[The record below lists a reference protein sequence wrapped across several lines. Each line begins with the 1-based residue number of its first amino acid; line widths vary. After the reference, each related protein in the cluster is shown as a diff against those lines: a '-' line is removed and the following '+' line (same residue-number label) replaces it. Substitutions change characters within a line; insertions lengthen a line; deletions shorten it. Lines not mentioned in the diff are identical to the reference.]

1 MKIIGDKEKD
11 YKLWYD
17 NSNEMNFGGS
27 KLSEELYQK
36 KSLENMVTIGE
47 YKYLNIGNTTF
58 QDLSRSN
65 IIVNKVKEEF
75 LKKKPD
81 GLVLSGIKEPYQIKA
96 IVEYKDPKE
105 LKTKNQRIAA
115 IKQVSEYCWATQ
127 THIGAITNGSTFY
140 WFNISSE
147 DLKHDEEFNSDI
159 YGTINV
165 NKIID
170 SNGDAIITNDFT
182 SDRASQLTVIE
193 IIKSIGVSSS
203 VLNSE
208 KVMTDPTP
216 LAKKVWQSIWLAT
229 GDDPKKCLMT
239 FTEIFMYKYL
249 SDLEVIVDNDEGIGI
264 SFENTYQK
272 GEKHCLKF
280 YQNTVRTRIKELFP
294 AGEDNTS
301 IINGLSLKADNN
313 QDKLFF
319 DILTQFRAFGSLKG
333 VSIEFKSSL
342 FEEFLKGTNGIKLM
356 AQFFTPRNIVRSIT
370 EMAQVTKLT
379 RDQTVCDPA
388 CGVGGFIQET
398 MIKRGIENEFNFEND
413 NFSSLL
419 KYSGY
424 DLDAETITLA
434 KASLTVLLSNYI
446 AEASEINYSLKKISK
461 YLNEVFKSYHS
472 SSIGSL
478 SSIDKKYD
486 LIISNPPYVRKGLS
500 VYHSFIHS
508 NTSLNEY
515 YDVSVSS
522 KEGLFLINIIK
533 SLKSGGKAF
542 VILPDGF
549 FHTKSDRSLRNFVIE
564 ECIIDGIISL
574 PARTFYTTPKKTY
587 ILCITK
593 KNAKRIKQTSKVFNY
608 IVTDVG
614 ESLDANRVNTSLND
628 LNTLEIEFKK
638 FYFDKINYKS
648 DMPQVFLMDIDYYK
662 ENNLW
667 MSDMLV
673 SKGIRKEL
681 NLEVEDVVT
690 SYEDLETELED
701 ISGTIKQM
709 LADLKVLDKEAEKFE
724 QYNFLDVPLNENDF
738 KFSSKNLGLKQ
749 KEYIPMR
756 KEAGIPVYT
765 AASKPVAFFD
775 LKNSKK
781 RFPKALF
788 NATKDDMFISVA
800 TDGDGTAGTNIILH
814 KTPFYLNTSRI
825 AFKVLNKNI
834 ETEYV
839 YYAIKD
845 IKKRFGF
852 GYTIKSNRD
861 NLISYIEISIPTTD
875 DGEYSREKQIQ
886 MIENMRK
893 REKILFS
900 LNELYDR
907 FNHLIKFG
915 KYSSINNI

>member
-1 MKIIGDKEKD
+1 
-11 YKLWYD
+11 
-17 NSNEMNFGGS
+17 MNFGGI

-36 KSLENMVTIGE
+36 KSLENMITIGE

-65 IIVNKVKEEF
+65 IIKNKVKKEF

-81 GLVLSGIKEPYQIKA
+81 GLILSGIKEPYQIKA
-96 IVEYKDPKE
+96 IIEYKDPKE
-105 LKTKNQRIAA
+105 LKTNKQKTDA
-115 IKQVSEYCWATQ
+115 IRQVSEYCWATQ
-127 THIGAITNGSTFY
+127 THLGAITNGSSFY
-140 WFNISSE
+140 WFNIASE
-147 DLKHDEEFNSDI
+147 DLIHDETFSSDV
-159 YGTINV
+159 YEELNV
-165 NKIID
+165 NRIID
-170 SNGDAIITNDFT
+170 AKGDAIITDDFT

-193 IIKSIGVSSS
+193 IIKSITVASS
-203 VLNSE
+203 VLDSE
-208 KVMTDPTP
+208 KVMTDPTA

-249 SDLEVIVDNDEGIGI
+249 SDLEVIKENDEGIEI
-264 SFENTYQK
+264 SFEDTYQK

-294 AGEDNTS
+294 VGEDHTS

-379 RDQTVCDPA
+379 QDQSVCDPA

-398 MIKRGIENEFNFEND
+398 MIKRGIENEFNFEKD

-419 KYSGY
+419 RYSGY
-424 DLDAETITLA
+424 DLDPETITLA

-446 AEASEINYSLKKISK
+446 AEASEINYSLKKISR
-461 YLNEVFKSYHS
+461 YLNEVFKSFHS

-478 SSIDKKYD
+478 SNIKKEYD
-486 LIISNPPYVRKGLS
+486 LILSNPPYVRKGLS
-500 VYHSFIHS
+500 VYHSYIHS

-515 YDVSVSS
+515 YNVSASS
-522 KEGLFLINIIK
+522 KEGLFLVNIVK
-533 SLKSGGKAF
+533 SLKNGGKAF

-549 FHTKSDRSLRNFVIE
+549 FHTKSDRNLRNFVIE

-574 PARTFYTTPKKTY
+574 PSRTFYTTPKKTY
-587 ILCITK
+587 ILCLTK
-593 KNAKRIKQTSKVFNY
+593 KNAKRIKQTNKVFNY

-614 ESLDANRVNTSLND
+614 ESLDANRVNTSLHD
-628 LNTLEIEFKK
+628 LNTLEIEYKK
-638 FYFDKINYKS
+638 FYFDKDNYKA
-648 DMPQVFLMDIDYYK
+648 DKPQIFLKDINYYK

-667 MSDMLV
+667 MSDMLI
-673 SKGIRKEL
+673 SKEIRKEL

-701 ISGTIKQM
+701 ISSTITQM
-709 LADLKVLDKEAEKFE
+709 LEELKALDKKAEVFE
-724 QYNFLDVPLNENDF
+724 HYNFVDISLNEKDF
-738 KFSSKNLGLKQ
+738 EFSSKNLGLKQ

-756 KEAGIPVYT
+756 REKGIPVYT
-765 AASKPVAFFD
+765 AAAKPVAFFD
-775 LKNSKK
+775 AVESKK

-788 NATKDDMFISVA
+788 DATEKEMFISVA

-814 KTPFYLNTSRI
+814 KTPFYLNTSRL

-834 ETEYV
+834 KTEYV

-861 NLISYIEISIPTTD
+861 NLISYIEIQIPINEA
-875 DGEYSREKQIQ
+875 GEYSKENQTQI
-886 MIENMRK
+886 INNMRE
-893 REKILFS
+893 RETILLS
-900 LNELYDR
+900 LNELYDK

-915 KYSSINNI
+915 KFSSMNNI